1 MHNPADILNNY
12 LKGNYKNSINDEI
25 ARYFI
30 VYLADIPNLK
40 ITEVAEKCH
49 VSTPTVIRF
58 CREIGFSDFTDF
70 KKCVYESNIANKI
83 ERYRSS
89 FEKFPKDLEYYRDK
103 IFVRNDRIIE
113 SILRLDLEKVDQLAK
128 DIFNYKYV
136 YILGTSLSMLVGDYL
151 RIQLVG
157 LDKNIITLSSPKL
170 DIPLSPI
177 KEETLGIVIT
187 QYNNYFEK
195 NLDVIPYLQENCNK
209 TWLVTQ
215 ANPEESYK
223 EYFNNTLFV
232 NDCEN
237 MLTGYHLLLNISEII
252 VECCSKNYK

>member
-12 LKGNYKNSINDEI
+12 LKGNYKNSINEEI

-40 ITEVAEKCH
+40 LTDVAKKCH

-89 FEKFPKDLEYYRDK
+89 FEKFPKDLEYFRDK
-103 IFVRNDRIIE
+103 ILIRNNEITDN
-113 SILRLDLEKVDQLAK
+113 ILRLDLEKVDQLAR
-128 DIFNYKYV
+128 DIFNYRYV
-136 YILGTSLSMLVGDYL
+136 YILGSSLSMLVGDYL

-157 LDKNIITLSSPKL
+157 LDKNIITLSDPKM
-170 DIPLSPI
+170 DIPLSPV
-177 KEETLGIVIT
+177 KEDTLGIVIT
-187 QYNNYFEK
+187 QNNNYFEN
-195 NLDVIPYLQENCNK
+195 NLDIIPYLQENCNK
-209 TWLVTQ
+209 IWLVTQ
-215 ANPEESYK
+215 VKPEESYK
-223 EYFNNTLFV
+223 RYFNNTLFV
-232 NDCEN
+232 NCCET